1 MTGMWVP
8 FVFSLGSALPLF
20 FLWVLFLVEWVFL
33 EGPHRCRAYQNYC
46 LLFPSGGLPW
56 PIGRVD
62 DGSMVNSV
70 AQYESYAKT
79 GILDQCGAD
88 IVFKDG
94 RRF

>member
-1 MTGMWVP
+1 MTGMRVP

-20 FLWVLFLVEWVFL
+20 FLSVLFLVEWVFL

-62 DGSMVNSV
+62 DGSMVDSV
-70 AQYESYAKT
+70 AQYESRPTTQKLEFFINAVRT
-79 GILDQCGAD
+79 
-88 IVFKDG
+88 
-94 RRF
+94 